1 MVECSS
7 CHSTSVQS
15 KGYRIPLVHR
25 YICNKCGKN
34 FQIDNRPKTEI
45 KGDTKE
51 MIVEKEGTE
60 VKQKAN
66 QTLNVYNRTKERVI
80 GLKLHPR
87 ESIDEVINRLIDE
100 HYNKIQLK
108 PTQT

>member
-1 MVECSS
+1 MIECPD

-25 YICNKCGKN
+25 YICNKCGRN
-34 FQIDNRPKTEI
+34 FQIDNRPKEELPEKI
-45 KGDTKE
+45 KE
-51 MIVEKEGTE
+51 EVNSMIVESNEITE
-60 VKQKAN
+60 KAN
-66 QTLNVYNRTKERVI
+66 QTLNVYRMTKERVI

-100 HYNKIQLK
+100 HYNKK
-108 PTQT
+108 R